1 MSLTLLVLLDFLF
14 GLILYLLLQRFV
26 RSARMV
32 VTAVLMVLL
41 AAFVG
46 IVQNQEAVSY
56 RWSFFSASWPSFF
69 GKHQLKASDP
79 ADHES
84 VAKVEF
90 QNVNEADRRFL
101 NQILETPNQDGQNQR
116 RSLGPESQRIDNQ
129 VALAIN
135 TAEVRRAE
143 LVIAKETVKR
153 AQLVPRNETLK
164 RAEIVRSRQ
173 Q

>member
-1 MSLTLLVLLDFLF
+1 MSLTLLILLDFLF
-14 GLILYLLLQRFV
+14 GLILYLTLQRFT

-41 AAFVG
+41 AAFVE

-56 RWSFFSASWPSFF
+56 QWSLFSASWPSFA
-69 GKHQLKASDP
+69 GKHQLNASDP
-79 ADHES
+79 AHRGS
-84 VAKVEF
+84 VADVEF
-90 QNVNEADRRFL
+90 QNISEGDRSFL

-116 RSLGPESQRIDNQ
+116 RSVGPESQRIDNQ

>member
-56 RWSFFSASWPSFF
+56 RWNFFSASWPSFF
-69 GKHQLKASDP
+69 GKHQLKVSDT

-84 VAKVEF
+84 VEERGAW
-90 QNVNEADRRFL
+90 RRG
-101 NQILETPNQDGQNQR
+101 IR
-116 RSLGPESQRIDNQ
+116 RGAPGPEGGLARVVPAGRRLSAVVPELGSCGRVDGS
-129 VALAIN
+129 VAL
-135 TAEVRRAE
+135 RRG
-143 LVIAKETVKR
+143 R
-153 AQLVPRNETLK
+153 ARGA
-164 RAEIVRSRQ
+164 RHAGRGA
-173 Q
+173 